1 MVKVKLHGLKIA
13 RARGKYYVYRRSTGD
28 KLIVGFVGSR
38 ADLEREMA
46 SPEFLAAYNRPRT
59 RAKPAS
65 TFSEQSLGGFIN
77 WFTNGDIDRTKEERK
92 VEDRFSGSEG
102 YPKWPKL
109 SEATR
114 QDYLEGFEYL
124 RDDFDVLLA
133 DITQPDLYKTR
144 DKCANAKWPRFADQ
158 MIAALSSMFRQA
170 VKRGEMPFN
179 PCFGMDKAHT
189 ADPNSNREWYAD
201 EWEFVQANAPMEI
214 LIPCMIARYAG
225 LAGQTIVGLND
236 KQFHDHP
243 LTGRAVRYTR
253 RKNKKVTHLPVAA
266 ELQRFLAAR
275 TVHRADGLIA
285 VRDDGTAWPSE
296 KEMQTR
302 VSHWL
307 RDQEHKGHVGA
318 GTTLHGL
325 RVSYAAWWKR
335 SGATN
340 SEVADLIGDASE
352 AMGAHYTRHVDSE
365 VNVVRAF
372 ERAGDRK

>member
-1 MVKVKLHGLKIA
+1 VVKVKLEGLKIA
-13 RARGKYYVYRRSTGD
+13 HARDKYYVYRRATGET
-28 KLIVGFVGSR
+28 LIKGFVGNR
-38 ADLEREMA
+38 GDLEREMA
-46 SPEFLAAYNRPRT
+46 TPEFIAVYNRPRT

-65 TFSEQSLGGFIN
+65 AFSLETLGGFIN

-92 VEDRFSGSEG
+92 AEDRFAGSEG
-102 YPKWPKL
+102 YPKWAKL
-109 SEATR
+109 SAATR

-124 RDDFDVLLA
+124 RADFDVLLA
-133 DITQPDLYKTR
+133 DITQPDLYNTR
-144 DKCANAKWPRFADQ
+144 DKCARQKWPRFADQ

-170 VKRGEMPFN
+170 VKRGKMPFN
-179 PCFGMDKAHT
+179 PCLGMDKAHT
-189 ADPNSNREWYAD
+189 ADPNSNREWHGD
-201 EWEFVQANAPMEI
+201 EWEFVRTNAPMEV

-243 LTGRAVRYTR
+243 LTGKAVRYVR
-253 RKNKKVTHLPVAA
+253 RKNKKATLLPVKI
-266 ELQRFLAAR
+266 ELQHFLAAR

-307 RDQEHKGHVGA
+307 RDRERDGRIGA

-372 ERAGDRK
+372 ERARDRK